1 MGMIDYNNRLTP
13 TAQQFNATAVT
24 TNSQP
29 LGATGLDLGTGEP
42 MALKFTVTVAGAKA
56 GTEAY
61 TFQVVTAT
69 ASDGTTGQVI
79 IGQSGVWTASSQT
92 FAQRSQLA
100 VGDQI
105 IVPIPQGA
113 IPATATHLA
122 GRVVIASSGD
132 ITCLCDIVPLAETAY
147 NKYYTAQ
154 PSLQ

>member
-1 MGMIDYNNRLTP
+1 MGLRDYNNRLTP

-29 LGATGLDLGTGEP
+29 LGATGARIGDGEP
-42 MALKFTVTVAGAKA
+42 MALVFSVTVAGAKA

-79 IGQSGVWTASSQT
+79 IGQSGVWTASSGT

-105 IVPIPQGA
+105 VVPIPPGA
-113 IPATATHLA
+113 IPLTATHLA

-132 ITCLCDIVPLAETAY
+132 ITCLCDIVPMAEIQMFKA
-147 NKYYTAQ
+147 YTAE
-154 PSLQ
+154 PTLQ